1 MEKRISYVKKPH
13 GERGIIG
20 IILGVVSFILVI
32 VSIYLASITNG
43 NAKLDMAAYAVCA
56 ILTMVVGI
64 SFSVLGLI
72 ETDKNKLLPRIGI
85 GINGIVLIVFVGT
98 FILAI

>member
-20 IILGVVSFILVI
+20 TALGIVSLILII

-56 ILTMVVGI
+56 ILTMGVGI
-64 SFSVLGLI
+64 SFSILGLI
-72 ETDKNKLLPRIGI
+72 EIDKNKLLPKIGI
-85 GINGIVLIVFVGT
+85 GINITVLIVFAGA